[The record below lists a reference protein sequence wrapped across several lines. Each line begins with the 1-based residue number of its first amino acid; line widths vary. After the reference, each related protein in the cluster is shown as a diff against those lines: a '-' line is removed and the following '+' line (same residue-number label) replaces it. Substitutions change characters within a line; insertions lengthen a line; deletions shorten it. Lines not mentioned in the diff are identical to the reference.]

1 MDEYSPTDPHNQNKK
16 INKDN
21 PINDKLIENEDF
33 IEEMGKELAKK
44 DDIIIQLNDK
54 VLDSMERIH
63 EVILEKRNLEKQVKE
78 FELKELSLK
87 FNNFEK
93 VKNDYNKLSHRLIIT
108 KNHLDNARNQ
118 INSQKELVDNAKE
131 QVKFMEG
138 VIEELENRSLI
149 DFIRKKFPESFIEY
163 KKK

>member
-1 MDEYSPTDPHNQNKK
+1 MDEYSQTDPHNQNKK
-16 INKDN
+16 INKHN
-21 PINDKLIENEDF
+21 PINDKLIEDEDF

-78 FELKELSLK
+78 FELKELSLQ

-93 VKNDYNKLSHRLIIT
+93 LKNDYNKLSHRLIIT

-118 INSQKELVDNAKE
+118 INSQKEFVDNAKE

-138 VIEELENRSLI
+138 VIAELENRSLI